1 MNWQALNREIH
12 VGYRVLVAVSLLVDS
27 MTIGSVSAQGTT
39 KVTPQ
44 KQVKKPKIL
53 PNH

>member
-1 MNWQALNREIH
+1 MLVIYAC
-12 VGYRVLVAVSLLVDS
+12 VLVAVSLLVDS